1 MNRVPSDINVGG
13 YFQGVYTSNI
23 SFYSQSLDVSYSCT
37 RQTSLPQQFIEGL
50 ANASLQGRA
59 QIVPDPFISLDDQN
73 CNTGGLVFY
82 LDGAHSPESM
92 EMCARWFSHVVKE
105 EETKCLDHLGEKSHD
120 NGNFRQVIGHILS
133 KVSTLP

>member
-1 MNRVPSDINVGG
+1 MDIFKG
-13 YFQGVYTSNI
+13 YIQVIFL
-23 SFYSQSLDVSYSCT
+23 FYSQSLDVSYSCK

-50 ANASLQGRA
+50 ANASFQGRA

-105 EETKCLDHLGEKSHD
+105 EETECSDHSGEKSHD
-120 NGNFRQVIGHILS
+120 NGNSRQVIGHILS